1 MSRYRAFGIH
11 LLISSF
17 VFIAFLLIMLRVW
30 YPDFYFEASAGW
42 GVLKILLLVDVVLGP
57 LITLIIFKS
66 GKPGL
71 RFDLS
76 VLVLLQLSALIY
88 GASVI
93 YENRPVYLVFAV
105 DRFEIIPAG
114 AIDVS
119 EIKDPGS
126 LTGTDG
132 RPPVVFASPP
142 EDLEER
148 SNIAMEVIMGGKDI
162 ELRPSLYSPFMEHI
176 DAVLSKGVD
185 IDALMQR
192 DEISRQQI
200 DKFAVAQDSEPGD
213 FSYYPLMGKNKDMLA
228 ALSTSDGSWVGVIDI
243 NPWAEASPED

>member
-1 MSRYRAFGIH
+1 VSRYRAFGIH

-17 VFIAFLLIMLRVW
+17 VFIASLLIMLRVW

-42 GVLKILLLVDVVLGP
+42 GVLRILLMVDVVLGP

-76 VLVLLQLSALIY
+76 VLAFLQVSALIY
-88 GASVI
+88 GGSII
-93 YENRPVYLVFAV
+93 YENRPLYLVFAV

-119 EIKDPGS
+119 GIKAPGLLS
-126 LTGTDG
+126 STDG

-142 EDLEER
+142 EDPEER
-148 SNIAMEVIMGGKDI
+148 GKIAMEVIMGGKDI
-162 ELRPSLYSPFMEHI
+162 ELRPALYSPFMEHI
-176 DAVLSKGVD
+176 DAVLSRGVD
-185 IDALMQR
+185 IEALMKR
-192 DEISRQQI
+192 DERSRQQI
-200 DKFAVAQDSEPGD
+200 EEFAVAQDSKPGD
-213 FSYYPLMGKNKDMLA
+213 YSYYPLIGKNKDMLA
-228 ALSTSDGSWVGVIDI
+228 VLSASNGSWGGVIDI
-243 NPWAEASPED
+243 NPWVGAFPGD

>member
-42 GVLKILLLVDVVLGP
+42 GVLKILLMVDVVLGP

-76 VLVLLQLSALIY
+76 VLAFLQLSALAY

-93 YENRPVYLVFAV
+93 YENRPLYLVFAV
-105 DRFEIIPAG
+105 DRFEVIPAG
-114 AIDVS
+114 AIDVA

-126 LTGTDG
+126 LTSLDS
-132 RPPVVFASPP
+132 RPPMVFANPP
-142 EDLEER
+142 EDPEQRGE
-148 SNIAMEVIMGGKDI
+148 IAMEVILGGKVI
-162 ELRPSLYSPFMEHI
+162 ELRP
-176 DAVLSKGVD
+176 
-185 IDALMQR
+185 AL
-192 DEISRQQI
+192 
-200 DKFAVAQDSEPGD
+200 
-213 FSYYPLMGKNKDMLA
+213 
-228 ALSTSDGSWVGVIDI
+228 
-243 NPWAEASPED
+243 

>member
-42 GVLKILLLVDVVLGP
+42 GVLKILLMVDVVLGP

-76 VLVLLQLSALIY
+76 VLAFLQLSALAY

-93 YENRPVYLVFAV
+93 YENRPLYLVFAA
-105 DRFEIIPAG
+105 DRFEVIPAG
-114 AIDVS
+114 AIDVA

-126 LTGTDG
+126 LTSPDS
-132 RPPVVFASPP
+132 RPPMVFANRP
-142 EDLEER
+142 EDPEQRGE
-148 SNIAMEVIMGGKDI
+148 IAMEVILGGKDI
-162 ELRPSLYSPFMEHI
+162 ELRPALYSPFMEHI

-185 IDALMQR
+185 IVALMQR
-192 DEISRQQI
+192 DERSSQQI
-200 DKFAVAQDSEPGD
+200 ESFAAAQNSKPGD
-213 FSYYPLMGKNKDMLA
+213 YSYYPLIGKNKDMLA
-228 ALSTSDGSWVGVIDI
+228 VLSASDGSWSGVIDI
-243 NPWAEASPED
+243 NPWVGASPGD